1 MTEQKRKE
9 PIHKIQRGSIE
20 AAVWENV
27 SNTATSG
34 KPKTWYS
41 VQIYRRYQTD
51 QGEYRQANSYALADL
66 VQVARVAELAEEWL
80 NRRAETVS
88 SSAAN
93 EGGEQ

>member
-1 MTEQKRKE
+1 MTEAKKKE

-20 AAVWENV
+20 AAVWEN
-27 SNTATSG
+27 TTSTG
-34 KPKTWYS
+34 EKTKTWYS

-66 VQVARVAELAEEWL
+66 VQVSRIAELAEEWL
-80 NRRAETVS
+80 NRRAEAS

-93 EGGEQ
+93 LGGEQ

>member
-1 MTEQKRKE
+1 MTEQKKKE

-20 AAVWENV
+20 AAVWENET
-27 SNTATSG
+27 NTGG
-34 KPKTWYS
+34 KSKTWCS

-51 QGEYRQANSYALADL
+51 KGEYRQANSYALADL

-80 NRRAETVS
+80 NRRAEASES

-93 EGGEQ
+93 LGGKQ

>member
-1 MTEQKRKE
+1 MTEQKKKE

-27 SNTATSG
+27 SKTPAGAKS
-34 KPKTWYS
+34 KTWYS
-41 VQIYRRYQTD
+41 VQIYRRYQTE

-66 VQVARVAELAEEWL
+66 VQVARIAELAEDWL
-80 NRRAETVS
+80 NRRTETAS

-93 EGGEQ
+93 EGGQQ

>member
-1 MTEQKRKE
+1 MTEQKKKE

-27 SNTATSG
+27 TTSPAGG

-41 VQIYRRYQTD
+41 VQIYRRYQTE

-66 VQVARVAELAEEWL
+66 VQVARIAELAEEWL
-80 NRRAETVS
+80 NRRAEALS

-93 EGGEQ
+93 DGGQQ

>member
-1 MTEQKRKE
+1 MTEPKKKE

-27 SNTATSG
+27 TNSPGG
-34 KPKTWYS
+34 KSKTWYS

-51 QGEYRQANSYALADL
+51 QGEYRQANSYALSDL
-66 VQVARVAELAEEWL
+66 VQVARVAERAEEWL
-80 NRRAETVS
+80 NRRADSSLS

-93 EGGEQ
+93 EGGQQ